1 MDTIPL
7 TARLK
12 EFGTWTE
19 QTSSS
24 GKRYYYN
31 SATNISQWEKPTEW
45 KHAEKLRATA
55 GLKNGNGNNGNH
67 HSTLQQTPKTKPPIE
82 NEKVSSSLPSI
93 RMPQH
98 QQPQLHKHS
107 TPTGSTSTP
116 SSTPPTFRP
125 GALPNLQQPFK
136 RMPEKQNSQLANT
149 PSTVKP
155 PQQLCKVEIPKTLAS
170 SLCFTPSTSST
181 STPLPLRNIPTS
193 SSSAPQTVTVNS
205 STPSFP
211 QQQQKRPLENFSSSA
226 PESFCEEKY
235 SKFWRADLSG
245 SRRAMGFDSFAFE
258 MRKSAD
264 RQAKQM
270 AVIFALDKDIHSI
283 KTLERTAL
291 LRTSLLKQRIE
302 AVRQRTQELESKPQ

>member
-1 MDTIPL
+1 MDTTPT

-45 KHAEKLRATA
+45 KHAEKLRSSAS
-55 GLKNGNGNNGNH
+55 LKNGNSNNGSH
-67 HSTLQQTPKTKPPIE
+67 HSTLQQTPKIKSAVE

-93 RMPQH
+93 RMSQH
-98 QQPQLHKHS
+98 QQPQFHKHS

-116 SSTPPTFRP
+116 ASTPPTFRP
-125 GALPNLQQPFK
+125 GTLPNLQQPFK
-136 RMPEKQNSQLANT
+136 RMPEKLNSQPAT
-149 PSTVKP
+149 ITTSTTKP
-155 PQQLCKVEIPKTLAS
+155 PQQLCKIEIPKTLAS
-170 SLCFTPSTSST
+170 SLCFTPSST
-181 STPLPLRNIPTS
+181 STPLPLRNVPTPS
-193 SSSAPQTVTVNS
+193 SSSTAQTMTANA
-205 STPSFP
+205 PSFP
-211 QQQQKRPLENFSSSA
+211 QQLKRPLEKSSPSM

-245 SRRAMGFDSFAFE
+245 SRRALGFDSFAFE

-264 RQAKQM
+264 RQTKQM
-270 AVIFALDKDIHSI
+270 AAIFALDKDIHSI

-291 LRTSLLKQRIE
+291 LRTSLLKQRIA